1 MIRKS
6 LPMRVR
12 LGTLLLVATTLSG
25 CAAIGTS
32 ISHHD
37 LSVQTKMSD
46 TIFLQA
52 QPHQRKTIYV
62 SLHNTS
68 DQTLPE
74 MNDLV
79 VQALQS
85 KGYRVVHNP
94 AKASYI
100 LQANVLQIGEV
111 SESAAKQ
118 MQIGSFGSALVG
130 GATGAAAGA
139 VLTHN
144 AGGALVGGLIGGS
157 TTTIANHLVKD
168 VIYTMVTDVQIQ
180 QRLPEGVTAHSHTL
194 SSAHQGSSTRE
205 TTTLSKTSNF
215 TTYRTRVISVAD
227 KVHLKFN
234 QAKPLLEQQLAHSL
248 TGIF

>member
-1 MIRKS
+1 MIRQ
-6 LPMRVR
+6 PRPIRVR
-12 LGTLLLVATTLSG
+12 LGTILLVATTLSG
-25 CAAIGTS
+25 CAAMGTS
-32 ISHHD
+32 ISHHN
-37 LSVQTKMSD
+37 LNVQTKMSD

-52 QPHQRKTIYV
+52 QPHQHKTVYV

-74 MNDLV
+74 LNDLV
-79 VQALQS
+79 VKTLQS

-94 AKASYI
+94 GKASYI
-100 LQANVLQIGEV
+100 LQANILQIGEV
-111 SESAAKQ
+111 SESAAQQ
-118 MQIGSFGSALVG
+118 MKIGSFGSALVG

-139 VLTHN
+139 VLTHDV
-144 AGGALVGGLIGGS
+144 GGALVGGLIGGA
-157 TTTIANHLVKD
+157 TTTIANNLVKD
-168 VIYTMVTDVQIQ
+168 VTYSMVTDVQIQ
-180 QRLPEGVTAHSHTL
+180 QRLPEGVKAHSHTL
-194 SSAHQGSSTRE
+194 SNIHQGSSTRE

-234 QAKPLLEQQLAHSL
+234 QAKPILEQQLAHAL